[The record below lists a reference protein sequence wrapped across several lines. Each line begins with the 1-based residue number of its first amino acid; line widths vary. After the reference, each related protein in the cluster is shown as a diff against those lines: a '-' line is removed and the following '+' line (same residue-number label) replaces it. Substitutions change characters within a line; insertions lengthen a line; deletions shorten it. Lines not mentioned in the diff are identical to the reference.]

1 MIRQRLYITVFVS
14 AILHL
19 AVFTAW
25 WHGHD
30 AIIISSN
37 PHGSP
42 INISIRQPAVTPSI
56 SQATNPQKKKASKA
70 KVDSTKVSTAK
81 IAVAT
86 KDTQQVKITT
96 ITDTPAADTENEQTT
111 KNQEPDFELINNHM
125 IDYLSTEFKLRFK
138 YPVLAR
144 KRGWQGEV
152 LLWLEINS
160 QGEISNIAVKRS
172 SGYKVLDR
180 NAVKTFEL
188 IAIISPELKTKLD
201 TRLSSNHRVSIP
213 VVYKLTG
220 S

>member
-19 AVFTAW
+19 AVFTVW
-25 WHGHD
+25 WHGYD
-30 AIIISSN
+30 AVIVSSTT
-37 PHGSP
+37 HGSP
-42 INISIRQPAVTPSI
+42 LNISIKQPTIPQSTTSKPPAKKVVKVKVAEAKVSPIKTAV
-56 SQATNPQKKKASKA
+56 A
-70 KVDSTKVSTAK
+70 KVD
-81 IAVAT
+81 I
-86 KDTQQVKITT
+86 QQMEITT
-96 ITDTPAADTENEQTT
+96 ITDKPAADTQNEQPL
-111 KNQEPDFELINNHM
+111 NNPEQDFALINNHM

-152 LLWLEINS
+152 LLWLEINT
-160 QGEISNIAVKRS
+160 QGEISNIAIKRS
-172 SGYKVLDR
+172 SGYKILDR

-188 IAIISPELKTKLD
+188 IGAISPKLKTGLQ
-201 TRLSSNHRVSIP
+201 TELARNHRLSIP